1 MSELLTP
8 ACKFLSPVL
17 WFLFFSLANTY
28 SDGLGNLDFERSQLG
43 SGMSQ
48 RSAAKRLVNALHQ
61 HAQRTGQKQFDVQT
75 LRSIA
80 DRVNVKVK
88 ALKYKIINNKSQV
101 NTVSDLQ
108 YKGKDTN
115 INSVL
120 SPFGSNYFGFHH
132 DTKTL
137 LKENRKKVSTCLSSL

>member
-1 MSELLTP
+1 M
-8 ACKFLSPVL
+8 

-88 ALKYKIINNKSQV
+88 ALKFKIINNKSQV

-108 YKGKDTN
+108 YKGKGTN
-115 INSVL
+115 INNVH
-120 SPFGSNYFGFHH
+120 SPFVSNYFGCHH

-137 LKENRKKVSTCLSSL
+137 LKENRKKVLNCLSSL